1 MWTVCGEGD
10 GRAAHV
16 SPLRPKAGGGAA
28 AGRARAPGTC
38 SAGLG
43 GADQARGGAEARG
56 EHAESGLAELRAA
69 RELSEA
75 GKPAWRTSK
84 GRAKLAEGAKRAF
97 DACDADGTGTISR
110 REFAALT
117 AALGLDMTNRER
129 EATFDRLDVDRS
141 EAVAFAEFLPW
152 YRELK
157 TLEGVVGSWARTAAK
172 GVW

>member
-1 MWTVCGEGD
+1 MSDT
-10 GRAAHV
+10 
-16 SPLRPKAGGGAA
+16 
-28 AGRARAPGTC
+28 
-38 SAGLG
+38 
-43 GADQARGGAEARG
+43 
-56 EHAESGLAELRAA
+56 
-69 RELSEA
+69 
-75 GKPAWRTSK
+75 
-84 GRAKLAEGAKRAF
+84 
-97 DACDADGTGTISR
+97 ADGTGTISR